1 MLSLPL
7 LTFPQVNICSVWS
20 GSENHIW
27 LYSGLFRALRHQR
40 VVFYHNWQLQLL
52 HFAFGMCRLLS
63 PTGSMGRPI
72 RSLIA
77 DESNRLNSLQIS
89 TRPSLPTHTPI
100 TPPLKVSLQI
110 YHHFLSLGITP
121 KGVGGDLPPK
131 GAFILSLSSLMTCTN
146 GKLKSQ
152 LTSTVAV
159 GFVFVQWLFYR
170 IYDGCN

>member
-89 TRPSLPTHTPI
+89 TRPSLPTHTHYPPI
-100 TPPLKVSLQI
+100 KSVTPDLPSLPFSGD
-110 YHHFLSLGITP
+110 YPKGGWRGFTP
-121 KGVGGDLPPK
+121 KRGIYSELK
-131 GAFILSLSSLMTCTN
+131 LTN
-146 GKLKSQ
+146 DMHK
-152 LTSTVAV
+152 
-159 GFVFVQWLFYR
+159 W
-170 IYDGCN
+170 